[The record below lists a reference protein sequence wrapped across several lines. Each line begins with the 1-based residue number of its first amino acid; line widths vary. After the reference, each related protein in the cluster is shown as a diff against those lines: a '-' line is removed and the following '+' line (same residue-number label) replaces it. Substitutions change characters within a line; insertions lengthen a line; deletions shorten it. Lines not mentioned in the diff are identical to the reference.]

1 MQYLS
6 HIEKY
11 KAKMQKNLI
20 YPVLRNKA
28 LPAHLILK
36 SEGMLFCHHYLCS
49 FPFTNMRKLTVI
61 IWEKIKL
68 HTTWS
73 IKNKSINEVE
83 ENRWICIW
91 SWIGEELSKNKNK
104 DNKVRDWLTKN

>member
-1 MQYLS
+1 MLVSAEGISLYFLKDFFFLMQYLS

-68 HTTWS
+68 HTT
-73 IKNKSINEVE
+73 
-83 ENRWICIW
+83 
-91 SWIGEELSKNKNK
+91 
-104 DNKVRDWLTKN
+104 